1 MVPYFLSVISCSDIQ
16 KGPIKL
22 LIVDVELRLMKY
34 AVVPIAWSLAFLY
47 LLHTGMPV
55 QI

>member
-1 MVPYFLSVISCSDIQ
+1 MYVYFIFYWLLAAVIY

-22 LIVDVELRLMKY
+22 LIVDIELRLMKY
-34 AVVPIAWSLAFLY
+34 AVVSNWSLAFLY